1 MKDQETD
8 GEAERQP
15 LVSHYFFF
23 LVNLTISFTLI
34 LLVSKKVQL
43 QLTA

>member
-8 GEAERQP
+8 AEAERQP
-15 LVSHYFFF
+15 LVSHYFFHF
-23 LVNLTISFTLI
+23 DITCFQ
-34 LLVSKKVQL
+34 KVQL